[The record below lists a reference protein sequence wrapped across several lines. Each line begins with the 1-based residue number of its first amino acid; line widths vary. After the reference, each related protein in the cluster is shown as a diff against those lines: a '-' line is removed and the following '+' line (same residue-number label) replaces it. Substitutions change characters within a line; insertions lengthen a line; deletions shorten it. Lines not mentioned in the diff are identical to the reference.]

1 MVRMVFSAQL
11 GRSSVHPLLY
21 RIGMI
26 TSADDLKVHTFG
38 SDSRVGAILALGFAI
53 TMALA
58 WLVRPVRPFVLLV
71 VAQLAVLLLSPPF
84 YAFYS
89 DYLAVP
95 AALVVAGAATAC
107 LVRGRARAGR
117 SLAAWVPVAAA
128 LALTVGV
135 LSTTPAQV
143 TKFAHRAQMAG
154 AARRARCVVS
164 NTPMALIDLD
174 ALTRSFAPGCA
185 DRVDVTAAA
194 FGVVNPSD
202 RVLPH
207 HPNRVWHA
215 DLYRY
220 LTSGNAVIIVGARW
234 ISLGAA
240 DLARIDR
247 HPVLA
252 SNGPDTLYAT
262 PGRH

>member
-1 MVRMVFSAQL
+1 VTPFAQ
-11 GRSSVHPLLY
+11 
-21 RIGMI
+21 
-26 TSADDLKVHTFG
+26 
-38 SDSRVGAILALGFAI
+38 
-53 TMALA
+53 
-58 WLVRPVRPFVLLV
+58 
-71 VAQLAVLLLSPPF
+71 
-84 YAFYS
+84 
-89 DYLAVP
+89 
-95 AALVVAGAATAC
+95 
-107 LVRGRARAGR
+107 RAR
-117 SLAAWVPVAAA
+117 
-128 LALTVGV
+128 
-135 LSTTPAQV
+135 
-143 TKFAHRAQMAG
+143 MAG
-154 AARRARCVVS
+154 AARRVRCVVS

-174 ALTRSFAPGCA
+174 ALSRSFAPGCA

-194 FGVVNPSD
+194 FGVGNPAD
-202 RVLPH
+202 RVLPG

-262 PGRH
+262 PRQR